1 MPSQRRI
8 LLVDDDDSVRE
19 VTRAC
24 LELIGGY
31 HVDSASS
38 GHECLELSLTSRP
51 DAILLDVMMPG
62 LDGPS
67 TFGKL
72 QEREET
78 RNLPVVLLTAKTQE
92 ADLRRFAELGVAGV
106 LRKPFDPMTLSDQVA
121 ELFGWTN

>member
-24 LELIGGY
+24 LEIVGGY
-31 HVDSASS
+31 HVVSASS
-38 GHECLELSLTSRP
+38 GQECLELSLTSRP

-67 TFGKL
+67 TFVRL
-72 QEREET
+72 QEQEET

-106 LRKPFDPMTLSDQVA
+106 IRKPFEPMKLSDQVA
-121 ELFGWTN
+121 ELFGWTR

>member
-1 MPSQRRI
+1 MSSQRRI

-31 HVDSASS
+31 HVVSASS

-67 TFGKL
+67 TFARL

-121 ELFGWTN
+121 ELFGWTR